1 MTSNND
7 HESRRVTERVLALRR
22 SRGVRS
28 QDVGAPGQALL
39 DGMRWQHRSAG
50 HAVRDRS
57 YGVRRRGAGA
67 SGNAAFS
74 ANDQVVTLTA
84 GGFCG
89 SIQPAP
95 GVFNPF
101 NQNGGQLLALV
112 YP

>member
-1 MTSNND
+1 VACAVKT
-7 HESRRVTERVLALRR
+7 LARPAKRCSTGCAGNIDLQGTPFAIARTAF
-22 SRGVRS
+22 V
-28 QDVGAPGQALL
+28 VG
-39 DGMRWQHRSAG
+39 
-50 HAVRDRS
+50 
-57 YGVRRRGAGA
+57 GAGA